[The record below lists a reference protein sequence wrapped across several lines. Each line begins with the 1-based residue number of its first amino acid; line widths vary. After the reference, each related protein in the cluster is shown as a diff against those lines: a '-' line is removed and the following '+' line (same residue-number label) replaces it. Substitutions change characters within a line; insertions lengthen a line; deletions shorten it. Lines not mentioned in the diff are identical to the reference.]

1 MKACVFPG
9 QGAQYT
15 GMGLSLYQSMPKAK
29 YMFEKANDILGFNI
43 ADIMFYGSEEDLTRT
58 KVTQPAIFL
67 HSTILTMCM
76 GDDFCPDMVAG
87 HSLGEFS
94 ALVANK
100 CLKFEDGLHLVAQ
113 RAMAMQKAC
122 EENESGMAA
131 VTNLNS
137 DIISNI
143 CKSISPEIVVAA
155 NYNHPNQTVISGS
168 LKGIAQ
174 ATELLLAQGAR
185 RVLPLK
191 VGGAFHSPLMEK
203 AKNSLASAIEHT
215 HFYPP
220 VCPIYQN
227 YTAMP
232 SMEEEEIKANLI
244 AQLTAPVKWMQTIQ
258 NMIHDG
264 ATDFIE
270 IGPGEILKSIIK
282 KIDITTNVDSISTI
296 L

>member
-155 NYNHPNQTVISGS
+155 NYNHPNQTVGSRGKKGASSQSGRSLSFSFDGKSKKLFGISHRTYSFLSACVSYIPKLYGHALNGRGRDKS
-168 LKGIAQ
+168 QPYSPAHRSCKMDANH
-174 ATELLLAQGAR
+174 TKYDTR
-185 RVLPLK
+185 RCYRFYRNRS
-191 VGGAFHSPLMEK
+191 GG
-203 AKNSLASAIEHT
+203 N
-215 HFYPP
+215 
-220 VCPIYQN
+220 
-227 YTAMP
+227 
-232 SMEEEEIKANLI
+232 
-244 AQLTAPVKWMQTIQ
+244 
-258 NMIHDG
+258 
-264 ATDFIE
+264 
-270 IGPGEILKSIIK
+270 IK
-282 KIDITTNVDSISTI
+282 KHN
-296 L
+296 